1 MAGCGCA
8 IRLYFLI
15 EIFLD
20 KRSVHEAAIIALHH
34 EANASQI
41 DIGEQIQ

>member
-1 MAGCGCA
+1 MCDK
-8 IRLYFLI
+8 IVLFD